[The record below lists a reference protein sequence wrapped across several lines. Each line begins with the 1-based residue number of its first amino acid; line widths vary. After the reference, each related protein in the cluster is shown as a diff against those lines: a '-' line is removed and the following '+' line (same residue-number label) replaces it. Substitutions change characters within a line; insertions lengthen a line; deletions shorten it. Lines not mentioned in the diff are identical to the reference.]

1 LNIKVSNA
9 SLQEMLLV
17 GCGNMGY
24 ALLKG
29 WLAEHKGLK
38 VHVIEPDVQLR
49 ERAHAEGA
57 AVYKEAA
64 GIASDA
70 APQVIVIAVKP
81 QYVCQLLPQYQQF
94 VDRGAFVLSVAAG
107 VTMASMQ
114 AVLGDRVSIVRCMPN
129 TPAAIGAGAL
139 VCCANGATDKNEEK
153 IAYQLLATSGEVYF
167 TPDETQMDAVT
178 AVSGSGPAYIFH
190 FIECLADAGV
200 KAGLPDALAK
210 ALALQTVYGASLLAK
225 NSDIPPGL
233 LRQQVTSPNGTTAAA
248 LEVLMAPGG
257 MGAVLDEAV
266 AAAKTRSIELGLQ

>member
-1 LNIKVSNA
+1 MNIKVSNA